1 MACSCKKEYVAT
13 LALVV
18 NAREHK
24 FDVMFIECVARL
36 AHVGNVRKH
45 KFDVA
50 LIEYVATLA
59 HTKKVDKME
68 ANRFRPKRQTPW
80 RNQ

>member
-24 FDVMFIECVARL
+24 FDVTF
-36 AHVGNVRKH
+36 
-45 KFDVA
+45 
-50 LIEYVATLA
+50 IEYVATLA
-59 HTKKVDKME
+59 HVVNLREHKFDVTLIKYVVTLAPTEK
-68 ANRFRPKRQTPW
+68 TT
-80 RNQ
+80 